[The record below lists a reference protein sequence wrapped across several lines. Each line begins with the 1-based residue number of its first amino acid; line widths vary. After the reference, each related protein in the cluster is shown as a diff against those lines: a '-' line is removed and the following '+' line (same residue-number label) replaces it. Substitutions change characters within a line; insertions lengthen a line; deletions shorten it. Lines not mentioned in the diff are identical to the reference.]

1 MCLLE
6 RRMEALEAKGKGHCG
21 VQKLP
26 NFDLFFDLFFPLSL
40 PQGYPAAPAPQRS
53 RNPGLTLVCPHE
65 GGPEGET

>member
-6 RRMEALEAKGKGHCG
+6 RRMEASEVKEKGHCG

-26 NFDLFFDLFFPLSL
+26 NFDLFFPLSL

-53 RNPGLTLVCPHE
+53 WNPGLTLVCPHE